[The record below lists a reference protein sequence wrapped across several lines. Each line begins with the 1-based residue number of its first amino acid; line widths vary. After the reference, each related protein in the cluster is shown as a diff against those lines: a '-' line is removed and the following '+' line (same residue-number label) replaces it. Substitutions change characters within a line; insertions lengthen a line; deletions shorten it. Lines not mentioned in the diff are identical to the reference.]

1 MSGDGECADVWQTV
15 PICEHSGEAGVS
27 AVESTDLA
35 FVATVALIVFA
46 VIIVFAIA
54 IAIAIVAG
62 GYRCS
67 GYRGPHGP
75 NDLHATASPV
85 VHGHS
90 ADGSSRRP
98 EKAAVPNDPGPTSSG
113 GLEVSSI
120 PRSIRSWGQEEP
132 AAVHSGR
139 PAGQS

>member
-54 IAIAIVAG
+54 IAIV
-62 GYRCS
+62 
-67 GYRGPHGP
+67 
-75 NDLHATASPV
+75 
-85 VHGHS
+85 
-90 ADGSSRRP
+90 
-98 EKAAVPNDPGPTSSG
+98 AAVTVVLVTVVLIVPMTFMQPPALLFMVIVRMAPVGALKRRLCPMTRDPRAVAAFRWPVSLGPY
-113 GLEVSSI
+113 
-120 PRSIRSWGQEEP
+120 PSWARRHP
-132 AAVHSGR
+132 LPV
-139 PAGQS
+139 